1 MTAMN
6 KHRSFGT
13 AFTRRE
19 ALLLGASGLALVA
32 LTTSAWAQAWER
44 LEAARKVV
52 GDAKPQTDGLVLE
65 LPLVSEDGSTVPLTV
80 RAESPMTD
88 DSYIQS
94 IHLFATRNPSPEIA
108 EFEFTPLA
116 GIAQVATRVRLNETQ
131 TVIAVART
139 NKGVVLTASRE
150 VRITVSG
157 CFSRADTYETSQ
169 EMQARVRLPEKAQAG
184 KPAEV
189 LTLINHPM
197 ETGLREGADGKV
209 LPQRIIET
217 FETTIDGVPVLKATL
232 HRSLSANPYLRFYV
246 APKASGKIAFKWTED
261 TGRVAEQSTTLSV
274 G

>member
-1 MTAMN
+1 LTAMN
-6 KHRSFGT
+6 THRSFGT

-32 LTTSAWAQAWER
+32 LATSAWAQAWER
-44 LEAARKVV
+44 LEAARKIV

-108 EFEFTPLA
+108 EFELTPRAGLA
-116 GIAQVATRVRLNETQ
+116 HITTRIRLNETQ

-139 NKGVVLTASRE
+139 NKNVVLTASRE
-150 VRITVSG
+150 VRITTSG
-157 CFSRADTYETSQ
+157 CFSRADTYATSE
-169 EMQARVRLPEKAQAG
+169 EMQARVRLPEKVQPN

-197 ETGLREGADGKV
+197 ETGLREGPDGKV

-217 FETTIDGVPVLKATL
+217 FETTIDGEPVLKATL

-261 TGRVAEQSTTLSV
+261 TGRVAEQATTLAV